1 MMKKAISVLLS
12 IALILTGCSSPSL
25 NGSTT
30 EQTSAMESVSKANEN
45 STELEASAEESKKA
59 DKDEPPAET
68 NLDTDSETTGVIN
81 SNGLTIKENQNISFK
96 GMEDP
101 ELITYVENSVYRDLV
116 ANLNSEGYFV
126 ENVEAVYISQEYIEE
141 LTYNSQSN
149 LYFGYTLAELDKQ
162 FEGSRY
168 IFTVDE
174 NGKTTVQR
182 LETLYDDSTE
192 RIIKNVAVGGGV
204 ILLCVTVSVVS
215 GGLGAPAVS
224 MIFAAGAK
232 TGTVFALSSGALS
245 GAAAAIT
252 TGYQT
257 QDFDQAL
264 EAAALAGSESFKWGA
279 ISGAVIGG
287 VSEGTTLYGA
297 AKQTKFTMNQYAKIQ
312 QESGYP
318 LDVIKQFH
326 TMDEYRAF
334 RDANL
339 KPTMVGNRC
348 TLVKTDIDLLRVDSK
363 GRTNLER
370 MRQGLA
376 PQDSNGISYELHHI
390 GQKKDGTLAIMTQS
404 EHDNPAIHGFLE
416 KSEAHAPGNNWDAE
430 RQAFWKMF
438 AEMVA

>member
-1 MMKKAISVLLS
+1 MKRAIALLWSIVLL
-12 IALILTGCSSPSL
+12 ITGCSSPSP
-25 NGSTT
+25 
-30 EQTSAMESVSKANEN
+30 KAD
-45 STELEASAEESKKA
+45 STEPISSTEAIQENRSNAETLVITENVNAIGEEDVFSEEST
-59 DKDEPPAET
+59 EGGEAET
-68 NLDTDSETTGVIN
+68 TITPRE
-81 SNGLTIKENQNISFK
+81 LTINNQQDVSFA
-96 GMEDP
+96 GLDDP
-101 ELITYVENSVYRDLV
+101 ELLTYVENSVYRDLI

-126 ENVEAVYISQEYIEE
+126 ENIEAVYISQEYIEE

-149 LYFGYTLAELDKQ
+149 IYFGYSLSELDKQ
-162 FEGSRY
+162 FQGTRY

-174 NGKTTVQR
+174 GGKTVVQEM
-182 LETLYDDSTE
+182 ETLYDDSTE

-204 ILLCVTVSVVS
+204 ILLCVTVSVVT

-257 QDFDQAL
+257 HDFDQAL

-279 ISGAVIGG
+279 ISGAIIGG
-287 VSEGTTLYGA
+287 VSEGTALYGA
-297 AKQTKFTMNQYAKIQ
+297 AKQTNFTMNQYAKIQ

-326 TMDEYRAF
+326 TMDEYQVF

-339 KPTMVGNRC
+339 KPTMVGNKSA
-348 TLVKTDIDLLRVDSK
+348 LVKTDIDLTRLDSK

-376 PQDSNGISYELHHI
+376 PQDSNGISYELHHV
-390 GQKKDGTLAIMTQS
+390 GQKKDGTLAILSQS

-416 KSEAHAPGNNWDAE
+416 RTEAHAAGTNWDAE
-430 RQAFWKMF
+430 RQAFWKAF
-438 AEMVA
+438 AAMVG